1 MRADFGRRFVDGVAL
16 PWLGCTTSV
25 LGTCNVFD
33 CGLELEWL
41 ERRCV
46 VEAELELRCHHG
58 LWRSESGTRLGVST
72 SVIDTVRKDHHIRQF
87 KFYSN
92 LTIFDF
98 ILGVLMVQGASVQN
112 TDLCQH

>member
-72 SVIDTVRKDHHIRQF
+72 SVIDTVHRQVSRF
-87 KFYSN
+87 EVEIS
-92 LTIFDF
+92 
-98 ILGVLMVQGASVQN
+98 
-112 TDLCQH
+112 TDSRYH